1 MRDGRF
7 RSRRTP
13 SSARFSRQCHPRSRY
28 VLAVDRKYDD
38 CHGGPSPTPQE
49 LTRARG
55 HRRLAPSEANFFST
69 GDPGLSRNSLL
80 DLSRVEIS
88 LHSLAFVRI
97 NASTR
102 SFRLVRA
109 ARAAIDRARVRSFPL
124 AGKPPDY
131 ECVIREQK
139 KTYIYSLFYDTYII
153 YIAYTRGHVFP

>member
-13 SSARFSRQCHPRSRY
+13 SRARFSRQRRSRSRY

-55 HRRLAPSEANFFST
+55 HRRLGPSEANFFST
-69 GDPGLSRNSLL
+69 DDPGLSKNELL
-80 DLSRVEIS
+80 DLSRAEIS
-88 LHSLAFVRI
+88 LRSLAFVRI

-102 SFRLVRA
+102 PFRRVRA
-109 ARAAIDRARVRSFPL
+109 ARAAIDRARVSPTS
-124 AGKPPDY
+124 AGGKTAQLRMRHSGTKKKLLFIT
-131 ECVIREQK
+131 CLTIR
-139 KTYIYSLFYDTYII
+139 I
-153 YIAYTRGHVFP
+153 